1 MPLYKDEKSPFWF
14 VDIFSNGKR
23 IRRSTGTTDK
33 KDAQR
38 IHDELK
44 ASLWKQK
51 ATGYTWHNAVI
62 DWLKAS
68 ERDQSDRYR
77 LRAFTLPNYPLSDLT
92 PDLIML
98 HIKGADGTINRMIN
112 LVKAIFNLAKKNGH
126 IETVIHL
133 EKKKSPEGR
142 IRWLTK
148 EEWERLHEQLPP
160 HLKAMATF
168 AISTGLRQANVLGL
182 EWNQVDM
189 KRNVAWIHPDQAK
202 QKKPIGIPLSKTAMD
217 VLRGEE
223 GKHETFVFTYE
234 GVPVGSVKTAWGKA
248 LKRAGLGTWEKKG
261 KVKVFKPNFKWH
273 DLRHTWATW
282 HVQSGTPLEVLQKLG
297 GWSDFKMVLRY
308 AHFAPEYLAGYA
320 DNSVPYARQIA
331 RAS

>member
-1 MPLYKDEKSPFWF
+1 
-14 VDIFSNGKR
+14 
-23 IRRSTGTTDK
+23 
-33 KDAQR
+33 
-38 IHDELK
+38 
-44 ASLWKQK
+44 
-51 ATGYTWHNAVI
+51 
-62 DWLKAS
+62 
-68 ERDQSDRYR
+68 
-77 LRAFTLPNYPLSDLT
+77 
-92 PDLIML
+92 ML